1 MPNFLLIDGSYY
13 CFYRYFAT
21 EQWFNL
27 AKREENIEIPS
38 QHELFINKFRKTFVD
53 KIGETIKKLKIDSPI
68 IIVGKDCPRRNIWRM
83 KLFPGYKSNRNQ
95 DAGFM
100 GGPFFKMAYDDNLF
114 EKAGSKLRL
123 SYPGLEADDCI
134 AIATKHIL
142 EKYDDAKI
150 WIIASDMDYLQLAS
164 DKVKIFNLKYQDITE
179 NKNCFKDSDKDL
191 FCKIVAGDKSDC
203 IPSVFKKCGIKT
215 AEKFWNN
222 KDNFN
227 KKLEMDIDAKNQY
240 ILNKKII
247 DFNNIPKTLVSEFK
261 EKYGLKP

>member
-1 MPNFLLIDGSYY
+1 M
-13 CFYRYFAT
+13 
-21 EQWFNL
+21 
-27 AKREENIEIPS
+27 
-38 QHELFINKFRKTFVD
+38 
-53 KIGETIKKLKIDSPI
+53 
-68 IIVGKDCPRRNIWRM
+68 
-83 KLFPGYKSNRNQ
+83 
-95 DAGFM
+95 
-100 GGPFFKMAYDDNLF
+100 
-114 EKAGSKLRL
+114 
-123 SYPGLEADDCI
+123 DCI
-134 AIATKHIL
+134 
-142 EKYDDAKI
+142 
-150 WIIASDMDYLQLAS
+150 
-164 DKVKIFNLKYQDITE
+164 
-179 NKNCFKDSDKDL
+179 